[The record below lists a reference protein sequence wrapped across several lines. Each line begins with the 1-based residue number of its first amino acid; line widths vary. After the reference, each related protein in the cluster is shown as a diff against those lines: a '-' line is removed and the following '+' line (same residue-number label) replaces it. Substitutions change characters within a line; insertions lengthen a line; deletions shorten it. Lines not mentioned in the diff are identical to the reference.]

1 MGATLWQPGN
11 RAHGCTHRAP
21 LAPGLISRSRLKTK
35 AGTTIFQSP
44 QQGVPMSYVSEA
56 RRKSRQR
63 LDQALAPKKCVDC
76 GIALTAMRRPK
87 VCLNGTWWSPWMLAM
102 YQWGPKRIEAEM
114 PDAPAVCRYCWR
126 KRNGYTSAQNRARAK
141 AKVKAAV
148 VEFKRSCEGCV
159 LCGEKEPVSLDFHH
173 LDPKAKDGAVARQP
187 SIARVLAE
195 IAKCVVLCA
204 NCHRKVHA
212 GLLTVT

>member
-1 MGATLWQPGN
+1 MHPPGTPGTGTHFPFSLENKGRYYYIPITATRCAHELCFRSASKVSSALRPGACSKEVRRLW
-11 RAHGCTHRAP
+11 
-21 LAPGLISRSRLKTK
+21 
-35 AGTTIFQSP
+35 
-44 QQGVPMSYVSEA
+44 Y
-56 RRKSRQR
+56 
-63 LDQALAPKKCVDC
+63 CVDC
-76 GIALTAMRRPK
+76 YAETKGLLEWDMVVAMD
-87 VCLNGTWWSPWMLAM
+87 VGDVTM
-102 YQWGPKRIEAEM
+102 GPKRIEAEM

-148 VEFKRSCEGCV
+148 VEFKRSCECCV